1 MSDLMNSLNRLQRA
15 GDNGSKATKK
25 LHEAASTVAD
35 EICKSVYAAR
45 AVGEKLPRG
54 YRVVNVR
61 SNVGDNDFL
70 TLDSGKKNL
79 RAGDSEFGYDEFI
92 DNHTFWIDGT
102 GSYMHGDFH
111 CMIPDQEREGS
122 LRFAKD
128 IAEGLLDEIASF
140 LEARETEAEKMSVI
154 LCKTN

>member
-35 EICKSVYAAR
+35 EICKSVYHAR

-61 SNVGDNDFL
+61 SNVGNNDFL
-70 TLDSGKKNL
+70 TLDSGKKNVHPAEAQYEDL
-79 RAGDSEFGYDEFI
+79 I
-92 DNHTFWIDGT
+92 DNHV
-102 GSYMHGDFH
+102 S
-111 CMIPDQEREGS
+111 
-122 LRFAKD
+122 
-128 IAEGLLDEIASF
+128 IA
-140 LEARETEAEKMSVI
+140 
-154 LCKTN
+154 